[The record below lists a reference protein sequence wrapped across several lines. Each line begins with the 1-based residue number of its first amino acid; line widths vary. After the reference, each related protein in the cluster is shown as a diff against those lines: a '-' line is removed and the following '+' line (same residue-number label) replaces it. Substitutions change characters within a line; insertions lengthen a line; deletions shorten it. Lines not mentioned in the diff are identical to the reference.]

1 MKIIPPALLL
11 GVLLT
16 APAAAIAAEPA
27 TLSNVLECTLTADKA
42 LVALERA
49 GIPVTGQSVQVS
61 NVAAYGVPV
70 KRIDHISKNDEFLQV
85 TFVLNRSGHG
95 QLVAAAGLKAWDDEF
110 GAGFRRSMLDGK
122 NELNVTHPDDPNAED
137 NEVLGFCMMSVRG
150 AL

>member
-1 MKIIPPALLL
+1 MTKIIPPALLA
-11 GVLLT
+11 VLLA
-16 APAAAIAAEPA
+16 APAAAMATEPA
-27 TLSNVLECTLTADKA
+27 SLSEVLECNVAADKA

-49 GIPVTGQSVQVS
+49 GIPITGQSVPVS

-85 TFVLNRSGHG
+85 TFVIDRSGHG
-95 QLVAAAGLKAWDDEF
+95 KLVAAAGLKAWDDEF
-110 GAGFRRSMLDGK
+110 GAGFRSAMLGGK

-137 NEVLGFCMMSVRG
+137 NEVLGFCMMSFRG